1 VGQGEELESDEAL
14 MARYQARAEQAAFEA
29 LFRRW
34 AGKLLA
40 FFRRGLWGGAGADE
54 VAADLVQKTFL
65 HVHRARADYAVGRP
79 FRPWLYTIALN
90 VRREEGRW
98 RSRHREV
105 LASADD
111 ASADGRGGAMARAR
125 EPAVEP
131 GTTSASDRLV
141 RRALAALPGAQ
152 REVVILHWYEELS
165 FPEIAELVGASVA
178 AVKVRAH
185 RAYEALRERLGDGS
199 GATTAKARNQGGGS
213 DIEET

>member
-1 VGQGEELESDEAL
+1 
-14 MARYQARAEQAAFEA
+14 MARYQTRLEAAAFEA

-34 AGKLLA
+34 AGKLRA
-40 FFRRGLWGGAGADE
+40 FFLRGLWGGAGADE

-111 ASADGRGGAMARAR
+111 AGGDGRAGAFARAL
-125 EPAVEP
+125 EPAVDP
-131 GTTSASDRLV
+131 ATTSPSDRLV
-141 RRALAALPGAQ
+141 RRALAALPEGQ
-152 REVVILHWYEELS
+152 REVVMLHWYEELS
-165 FPEIAELVGASVA
+165 FPEIAELVGATVS

-185 RAYEALRERLGDGS
+185 RAYEALRERLGEGDGNVA
-199 GATTAKARNQGGGS
+199 ATATARNQSGGS
-213 DIEET
+213 DIEGT